1 MAEQAQRAP
10 SRPGGSSRGYIAVG
24 VTLGVLTA
32 VALILAYAGVP
43 AGILIPIVVILAVVQ
58 IYLQADTFMH
68 LNRGRRL
75 YTIMFVAGGVVAL
88 EVFLATL
95 VLMWAH
101 G

>member
-1 MAEQAQRAP
+1 MAEAQQS
-10 SRPGGSSRGYIAVG
+10 SRPGGANRGYIAVG

-43 AGILIPIVVILAVVQ
+43 VGILVPIVIILAIIQ

-68 LNRGRRL
+68 LNHGRRL
-75 YTIMFVAGGVVAL
+75 YTIMFVAGAVVAL
-88 EVFLATL
+88 EVFLATMI
-95 VLMWAH
+95 LMWSH

>member
-1 MAEQAQRAP
+1 MAEAQQAPTRTGAAH
-10 SRPGGSSRGYIAVG
+10 RGYVAVG
-24 VTLGVLTA
+24 VVLGVLTA

-43 AGILIPIVVILAVVQ
+43 VGILIPVVVILALVQ

-95 VLMWAH
+95 ILMWSH
-101 G
+101 